1 MSCRISVI
9 RRPTVERG
17 VAQEGLTG
25 AACQRHRGILG
36 ELTKRN
42 VKLSFGGSIHN
53 PTDLQ
58 RVVVQRIGDGG

>member
-1 MSCRISVI
+1 L
-9 RRPTVERG
+9 RG

-58 RVVVQRIGDGG
+58 RVVVQRVGDDG